1 MSLFFLKCLL
11 KRHDV
16 DVVQLYLQWLK
27 QLHTLGLIALTV
39 STVSPWL
46 KSLVWQKHPSLVH
59 CQHFYFIFFN
69 YWSFWKCWTLIISH
83 RTFSRGGTSFYR
95 EEYVTTSQK
104 RQTSSDVQM
113 PSGASAM
120 RPPRKGELFT
130 HFSFVCLLFS
140 IELISTRIA

>member
-1 MSLFFLKCLL
+1 M

-69 YWSFWKCWTLIISH
+69 YWSFWKCWTLIISY

-104 RQTSSDVQM
+104 RQTIIRCADAFRSQCYET
-113 PSGASAM
+113 ASQ
-120 RPPRKGELFT
+120 RWTLYTFLFCMSVV
-130 HFSFVCLLFS
+130 FC
-140 IELISTRIA
+140 RIKFN

>member
-104 RQTSSDVQM
+104 RQTIIRCADAFRSQCYET
-113 PSGASAM
+113 ASQ
-120 RPPRKGELFT
+120 RWTLYTFLFCMSVV
-130 HFSFVCLLFS
+130 FC
-140 IELISTRIA
+140 RIKFN

>member
-11 KRHDV
+11 KRHDE
-16 DVVQLYLQWLK
+16 DVVQFYLKWLK

-104 RQTSSDVQM
+104 RQTIIRCADAFRSQCYET
-113 PSGASAM
+113 ASQ
-120 RPPRKGELFT
+120 RWTLYTFLFCMSVV
-130 HFSFVCLLFS
+130 FC
-140 IELISTRIA
+140 RIKFN